1 METPTPTEHKRT
13 LERLD
18 RFSYY
23 TDSNIRVPFT
33 KFRFGLSPLI
43 GLIPGVGDFAGL
55 ILSLYVLYEAKKVG
69 ADHSVK
75 RKMIRNMLI
84 EFFVGMIPI
93 FGDAFDAVFKA
104 NTKNT
109 TLLRNYLYKQLGEEP
124 EWRFPWFAFFLFCFV
139 MAILSFLIILLIWSA
154 PFQAR
159 K

>member
-1 METPTPTEHKRT
+1 MSTFPRSDHRRT

-33 KFRFGLSPLI
+33 EFRFGLSPLI

-69 ADHSVK
+69 ADRSVK

-84 EFFVGMIPI
+84 EFFVGMVPI

-124 EWRFPWFAFFLFCFV
+124 EWRFPWVAFILFCVV
-139 MAILSFLIILLIWSA
+139 MAILSFLIIWLI
-154 PFQAR
+154 
-159 K
+159 